1 MKKTEGREE
10 GREKRVKERRKKK
23 GRRIKAEKTA
33 QVPSE
38 TVVLW
43 HLNTNSSGVKIKNR
57 YLLWTHWFG
66 KNWKTQKWAPK
77 N

>member
-1 MKKTEGREE
+1 MKKEKEEKKEGRKGRKEETRKEE
-10 GREKRVKERRKKK
+10 GKKQKR
-23 GRRIKAEKTA
+23 A
-33 QVPSE
+33 QFPSE

-43 HLNTNSSGVKIKNR
+43 HLNPNSSGVEIKNR

-66 KNWKTQKWAPK
+66 KNRKTQKWAPK